1 MNDRQKIKA
10 EIEKRMKDCEN
21 ASQIC
26 PSTAF
31 GSKID
36 SYKELLSF
44 IDSLPEDAGS
54 NDLDEE
60 IVNWCNNGDL
70 GFDFDYEAIRDTARH
85 FANWKKQQLM
95 NEIWHK
101 SSDNPGNKHPYPV
114 INPDTQEM
122 AFAYYF
128 FGWIFDRDYNPGSN
142 MLWLDIEK
150 IIPNC

>member
-1 MNDRQKIKA
+1 MTERQKIKA
-10 EIEKRMKDCEN
+10 KIEKLKSEYNKESVFRTVRGD
-21 ASQIC
+21 
-26 PSTAF
+26 TAREVLD
-31 GSKID
+31 K
-36 SYKELLSF
+36 LLSF

-70 GFDFDYEAIRDTARH
+70 GFDFDYEAIRDTACH

-95 NEIWHK
+95 KEIWHK
-101 SSDNPGNKHPYPV
+101 GSDNPGNKHPYPV

-128 FGWIFDRDYNPGSN
+128 LGWNFDRDYDPGKN